1 MADAK
6 PALTCAKASWQ
17 QREAYV
23 LENDRI
29 RLVSLVGGG
38 HLAEF
43 RLREPSGELGVN
55 PLWIPPWKTIEPYR
69 YQEKTHAGRYGA
81 PVTGR
86 TISGIAGHNLCL
98 DYFGA
103 PSDDEVRH
111 GLSIHGEAPCLRWH
125 KTRSRITSNQ
135 TLVELGVRLPV
146 AGLRF
151 ARQII
156 LRGGEPV
163 AYFRETVTNERRA
176 DHFLHWVEHVTLSP
190 PFLTHDDSQIFVSA
204 TRGRTFP
211 HGYEGKA
218 LLESGRDFR
227 WPHAPAAGGGIV
239 DLSQPFIHAGLGL
252 IATALLDPRREVE
265 FVAALNRQLHLLFGY
280 CFRRRDF
287 PWIAIW
293 EENQTR
299 TEAPWHGICQA
310 RGLEFGSTPFPA
322 GRCESFAN
330 GPLFGTPGFSVVPAR
345 GRSTAD
351 YVAYLIRVPEDFD
364 VVTDVRLSTGEIHVR
379 GLAKGKRQS
388 LRIPASGLVSSG
400 LMD

>member
-17 QREAYV
+17 EREACV
-23 LENDRI
+23 LENDLI
-29 RLVSLVGGG
+29 RLVSLAGGG

-43 RLREPSGELGVN
+43 RLREPSGDLGVN

-69 YQEKTHAGRYGA
+69 YQEKSHARRYGA

-86 TISGIAGHNLCL
+86 LISGIVGHNLCL

-103 PSDDEVRH
+103 PSDDEVRQ
-111 GLSIHGEAPCLRWH
+111 GLSIHGEAPCLRWNQ
-125 KTRSRITSNQ
+125 TRSRTTANRM
-135 TLVELGVRLPV
+135 LVELGVYLPI

-151 ARQII
+151 AREIT
-156 LRGGEPV
+156 LRRGECV

-176 DHFLHWVEHVTLSP
+176 DHFFHWVQHVTLGP
-190 PFLTHDDSQIFVSA
+190 PFLNRDHSRIFVSA
-204 TRGRTFP
+204 TRGRTSP

-227 WPHAPAAGGGIV
+227 WPHAPAASGGTV

-252 IATALLDPRREVE
+252 IATVLLDPRRDVE

-293 EENQTR
+293 EENQSR
-299 TEAPWHGICQA
+299 TQAPWNGICQS
-310 RGLEFGSTPFPA
+310 RGLEFGSTPFPV
-322 GRCESFAN
+322 GRHESFAN
-330 GPLFGTPGFSVVPAR
+330 GPLFGSPNFSVVPAR
-345 GRSTAD
+345 GRKTAD
-351 YVAYLIRVPEDFD
+351 YVAYLIRVPNDFGE
-364 VVTDVRLSTGEIHVR
+364 VADVRLSAGEIQVR
-379 GLAKGKRQS
+379 GSARGKRQT
-388 LRIPASGLVSSG
+388 LRIPASGLASTG
-400 LMD
+400 LID